1 MPESQAAFDVAKEAL
16 IARMRTE
23 RTTGEDVIYAYL
35 ENRDMGLTESREKNI
50 YETVQNLTL
59 EDVKATQQKWVKDR
73 TYVYGILGDIKDLD
87 TKYLRTLGP
96 VQILS
101 LEDIFG
107 Y

>member
-1 MPESQAAFDVAKEAL
+1 M
-16 IARMRTE
+16 
-23 RTTGEDVIYAYL
+23 
-35 ENRDMGLTESREKNI
+35 
-50 YETVQNLTL
+50 TL
-59 EDVKATQQKWVKDR
+59 EDVKAAQQKWVKDR

-96 VQILS
+96 VQVLT